1 MGTLQKCLVRGMLGD
16 LRGIFLTA
24 ESAPSAARFR
34 PNRIL
39 IFVLAVNWGGR
50 VKFKTRIN
58 RII

>member
-1 MGTLQKCLVRGMLGD
+1 MLGD
-16 LRGIFLTA
+16 LRVIFLTA

-50 VKFKTRIN
+50 VKFRTRIN